1 MSPDTLSVAVRALA
15 FIAIFQATGAVFFVT
30 LFVRADLPHLQASV
44 ARVARI
50 AAICASVL
58 IALHGLLDAARLAG
72 DYSGLADAGLQRL
85 AWSSSGGISQLV
97 QIAGLLAVATSA
109 GRLTRPLSRSVV
121 LVGALLTIGAFA
133 LTGHTSEHPLRALL
147 APLLLLHLLIVAVWF
162 GALLPLVITL
172 RTERTASAAAIF
184 GRFSLIAGAL
194 VPLIAVAGLTMAA
207 LLSGSFSVLYRPY
220 GKLLL
225 VKLAAFAL
233 LMGLAAY
240 NRWWLVPALEPMG
253 AAGQART
260 SASSALRRSMGAEY
274 LLIVLVLAT
283 TAALTALFSPR

>member
-15 FIAIFQATGAVFFVT
+15 FVAIFQATGAVFFLT
-30 LFVRADLPHLQASV
+30 LFLPAHLPHLYTRV
-44 ARVARI
+44 ARVARL
-50 AAICASVL
+50 AAVCA
-58 IALHGLLDAARLAG
+58 IALVAMHGLLDAARLAG
-72 DYSGLADAGLQRL
+72 AYSGLADPSLQRL

-97 QIAGLLAVATSA
+97 QIAGLIAIAASA
-109 GRLTRPLSRSVV
+109 GRNTGSFGRCVSV
-121 LVGALLTIGAFA
+121 GSALLTIGAFA

-147 APLLLLHLLIVAVWF
+147 VPLLLLHLLIAAMWF
-162 GALLPLVITL
+162 GALLPLAITL
-172 RTERTASAAAIF
+172 RTERTATAAAIL

-207 LLSGSFSVLYRPY
+207 LLSGSFSVLNRPY

-225 VKLAAFAL
+225 VKLGTFTL

-240 NRWWLVPALEPMG
+240 NRWWLAPALEPMG
-253 AAGQART
+253 TAVRAR
-260 SASSALRRSMGAEY
+260 SGASSALRRSIGAEY